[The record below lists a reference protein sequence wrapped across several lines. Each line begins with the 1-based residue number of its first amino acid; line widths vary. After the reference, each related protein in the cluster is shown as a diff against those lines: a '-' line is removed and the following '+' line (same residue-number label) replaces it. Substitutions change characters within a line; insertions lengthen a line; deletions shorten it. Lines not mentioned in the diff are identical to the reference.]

1 MKHVMKR
8 LLRFVLI
15 SIAIVGISLAV
26 RADEKAAEDAKAG
39 PVSFYRDVRPIL
51 QNHCQGCHQPAKA
64 GADLIVT
71 GYAELIAGGDSQ
83 EDVPIV
89 APGKPDESLLIEE
102 ITPDEK
108 GKASMPKKKDALPV
122 AQIEILRRW
131 IAEGAK
137 DDTPASAGR
146 PRYSS
151 ENPPVYRELPVLT
164 SLDFSPDGKV
174 LAVSGYNEVLL
185 HKADGTGLVARLVGV
200 SERIERASFSPDGK
214 LLAVTGGSPAERGE
228 VQIWDVENRKLK
240 VSVPVTYDTVY
251 GVSWSD
257 DGKLIAF
264 GCADNSVRV
273 IDASKGEE
281 VLFNGAHSDWV
292 LGTTFS
298 KDASHLITVSRD
310 QSMKLI
316 KVETQQFIDNITSIT
331 PGALKGGLMDV
342 QRHPKEDQ
350 VLTVGADGVPKI
362 YRIYREKARKIG
374 DDYNLIRKFEKL
386 PGRIFDAEFN
396 ADGSQFVVGSSLA
409 RKGEVRVCSSG
420 DGKTL
425 WAVPLK
431 SAVYAVAFSADGK
444 TVACGGFD
452 GRVRI
457 LSVAEGKVI
466 KEFLPV
472 PIALS
477 L

>member
-1 MKHVMKR
+1 MKSW
-8 LLRFVLI
+8 LRFVLI
-15 SIAIVGISLAV
+15 LIAIVGNSLAV

-51 QNHCQGCHQPAKA
+51 QNRCQGCHQPAKA
-64 GADLIVT
+64 GAELIVT

-108 GKASMPKKKDALPV
+108 GKASMPKKKDALPA

-137 DDTPASAGR
+137 DDTPESAGR
-146 PRYSS
+146 PRFSS
-151 ENPPVYRELPVLT
+151 QNPPVYRELPVLT
-164 SLDFSPDGKV
+164 SLDFSPDGKY

-185 HKADGTGLVARLVGV
+185 HKADGTGLVARLIGV
-200 SERIERASFSPDGK
+200 SERIERVSFSPDGK

-240 VSVPVTYDTVY
+240 ISIPVTYDTVY

-257 DGKLIAF
+257 DGKLVAF

-273 IDASKGEE
+273 IDANKGEE

-316 KVETQQFIDNITSIT
+316 KVRRSNSSTIS
-331 PGALKGGLMDV
+331 PAS
-342 QRHPKEDQ
+342 R
-350 VLTVGADGVPKI
+350 
-362 YRIYREKARKIG
+362 
-374 DDYNLIRKFEKL
+374 
-386 PGRIFDAEFN
+386 PGRSRA
-396 ADGSQFVVGSSLA
+396 G
-409 RKGEVRVCSSG
+409 
-420 DGKTL
+420 
-425 WAVPLK
+425 
-431 SAVYAVAFSADGK
+431 
-444 TVACGGFD
+444 
-452 GRVRI
+452 
-457 LSVAEGKVI
+457 
-466 KEFLPV
+466 
-472 PIALS
+472 
-477 L
+477 

>member
-1 MKHVMKR
+1 M
-8 LLRFVLI
+8 
-15 SIAIVGISLAV
+15 
-26 RADEKAAEDAKAG
+26 
-39 PVSFYRDVRPIL
+39 
-51 QNHCQGCHQPAKA
+51 
-64 GADLIVT
+64 
-71 GYAELIAGGDSQ
+71 
-83 EDVPIV
+83 
-89 APGKPDESLLIEE
+89 
-102 ITPDEK
+102 
-108 GKASMPKKKDALPV
+108 
-122 AQIEILRRW
+122 
-131 IAEGAK
+131 
-137 DDTPASAGR
+137 
-146 PRYSS
+146 
-151 ENPPVYRELPVLT
+151 
-164 SLDFSPDGKV
+164 
-174 LAVSGYNEVLL
+174 
-185 HKADGTGLVARLVGV
+185 
-200 SERIERASFSPDGK
+200 
-214 LLAVTGGSPAERGE
+214 
-228 VQIWDVENRKLK
+228 
-240 VSVPVTYDTVY
+240 
-251 GVSWSD
+251 
-257 DGKLIAF
+257 
-264 GCADNSVRV
+264 

-386 PGRIFDAEFN
+386 PGRLFDAEFN

-409 RKGEVRVCSSG
+409 RKGEVRVYSSG
-420 DGKTL
+420 DSKPL
-425 WAVPLK
+425 WALPLK

-466 KEFLPV
+466 KEFFPV